1 MHGALLFLL
10 CCYCDTPR
18 SKFYPFFF
26 MNILFLI
33 RVGRVTVCAI
43 EMRNVNILKVDCCCC
58 CCCSCIRASARL
70 FFLVS
75 QILYRAES
83 VIRRFIKHHFSFRS
97 RNCSHDSFHH
107 LQNIRMLQRE
117 KSAAVYFQTTLYNPM
132 LHVVVFSAPRPKI
145 RKPVGSFKISTL
157 D

>member
-1 MHGALLFLL
+1 MHGALLFFLS
-10 CCYCDTPR
+10 CYCDTPR

-26 MNILFLI
+26 MNVLFLI

-43 EMRNVNILKVDCCCC
+43 EMRNVNILKVDCC
-58 CCCSCIRASARL
+58 IRAAAQL
-70 FFLVS
+70 FFTVT

-83 VIRRFIKHHFSFRS
+83 IIRRFIEHHFSFRS

-117 KSAAVYFQTTLYNPM
+117 KSAAVYFQATMYNPM
-132 LHVVVFSAPRPKI
+132 LHVVVFSAPCPKI
-145 RKPVGSFKISTL
+145 WKPVCPFKVSAL